1 MERRSTRN
9 RSISLDDGIAE
20 RTDKTMADYNKDFAE
35 LAQMRAIKA
44 EAEAAIA
51 EIEERIKEQMLA
63 EGKDTII
70 GTEHKATYKEVTSNR
85 FDSKA
90 FKADGYE
97 DLYKAYQKPS
107 TSMRFTFA

>member
-1 MERRSTRN
+1 MT
-9 RSISLDDGIAE
+9 
-20 RTDKTMADYNKDFAE
+20 DYNKMFSDLASLKMMEKE
-35 LAQMRAIKA
+35 LK
-44 EAEAAIA
+44 A
-51 EIEERIKEQMLA
+51 EIEAKENEIKELMDRTCVA
-63 EGKDTII
+63 ELVGA
-70 GTEHKATYKEVTSNR
+70 EHKATYKEVVSNR

>member
-1 MERRSTRN
+1 
-9 RSISLDDGIAE
+9 
-20 RTDKTMADYNKDFAE
+20 MADYNKDFAE

-70 GTEHKATYKEVTSNR
+70 GTEHKATYKAVISNR

-107 TSMRFTFA
+107 TSMRFNFA

>member
-1 MERRSTRN
+1 MYTIDNKAR
-9 RSISLDDGIAE
+9 
-20 RTDKTMADYNKDFAE
+20 DKTMLIERSKAMTDYNKMFSDLASLKMMEKE
-35 LAQMRAIKA
+35 LK
-44 EAEAAIA
+44 A
-51 EIEERIKEQMLA
+51 EIEAKENEIKELMDRTCVA
-63 EGKDTII
+63 ELVGA
-70 GTEHKATYKEVTSNR
+70 EHKATYKEVVSNR